1 MLQLKS
7 DGPQV
12 EQGYTVAAVCLSGT
26 DQHGEQMICRTLHN
40 NSLYST
46 GSIAGFRTLIDR
58 LIADLKLI
66 PNLFLIL

>member
-12 EQGYTVAAVCLSGT
+12 EQGYTVAAVCLSGA
-26 DQHGEQMICRTLHN
+26 DQHGEQMICRAVHN

-46 GSIAGFRTLIDR
+46 GSVAGVRNINWQ
-58 LIADLKLI
+58 ADSGCK
-66 PNLFLIL
+66 NDS